1 MLQRVFRTFKP
12 VRGNI
17 PVTVYNF
24 RTDGKVIPS
33 ESIDLFLPENADP
46 KKFLEEIAEWASKR
60 FNVPTDQLDFDIDA
74 LHQYFRVVTTPN
86 GFATSKVEAI
96 WLTLE
101 EASANDIPY
110 LYETLSDAKKRAEEE
125 LQ

>member
-1 MLQRVFRTFKP
+1 MLQRIFRTFKP

-24 RTDGKVIPS
+24 RTDDKVISS

-60 FNVPTDQLDFDIDA
+60 FNVPADKLDFDIYP
-74 LHQYFRVVTTPN
+74 LRQYFRVVTTPN
-86 GFATSKVEAI
+86 GFATSKVETI
-96 WLTLE
+96 WLTLN

-110 LYETLSDAKKRAEEE
+110 LYKTLSEAKKRAEEE
-125 LQ
+125 LE